1 MSGCEVVILAG
12 GFGSRLKSVLGE
24 SVPKPMAPINNIP
37 LIEHQ
42 LLECKKYGFTKILIL
57 LHHLPDLIIE
67 HIGNGAK
74 FNLEIKYAIEDSPRG
89 TAGAIFDSLDSL
101 ASFFLVIY
109 GDTYLDVN
117 LRKFFDSKSS
127 TDSVLTFCHPNSHP
141 FDSDLLVLDSNDKV
155 KKVFRPSISG
165 EQYYKNI
172 VNAALYVMEKQ
183 AISSYVPVL
192 GQMDISSELFPSLI
206 SSGESIQAYISSEY
220 IKDMGT
226 PERYKTVNMEVQNGI
241 PSLLSDKAKRRCV
254 FLDRDG
260 VINEEVGHLSNIN
273 DFKLLENVSKAIRSL
288 NSAGFLVICIT
299 NQPVVARGELTED
312 GLSLIHMKME
322 AELGKEGAYL
332 DHIYHCPHHPDG
344 GFSGEITSLKIEC
357 ECRKPNSGMLVQAI
371 QDFRIDPLKSWMIG
385 DHMRDSSAGK
395 AVGAR
400 TILVGSASYD
410 VNEVNLLADDHFDSI
425 LPACEWILK
434 S

>member
-67 HIGNGAK
+67 HIGNGDK

-109 GDTYLDVN
+109 GDTYLDAN
-117 LRKFFDSKSS
+117 LRNFFDSKSS

-165 EQYYKNI
+165 EQYYKNV
-172 VNAALYVMEKQ
+172 VNAALYVMDKQ
-183 AISSYVPVL
+183 AISKYVPVL
-192 GQMDISSELFPSLI
+192 GQMDISSELFPLLI

-226 PERYKTVNMEVQNGI
+226 PDRYKKVNMEVQNGI

-371 QDFRIDPLKSWMIG
+371 QEFRIDPLKSWMIG
-385 DHMRDSSAGK
+385 DHIRDILAGK

-400 TILVGSASYD
+400 TILVGSTSHD
-410 VNEVNLLADDHFDSI
+410 VNKDNLLADEHFDSI

>member
-385 DHMRDSSAGK
+385 DHMRDISAGK

>member
-37 LIEHQ
+37 LIERQ
-42 LLECKKYGFTKILIL
+42 LLECKKYGFIKILIL

-226 PERYKTVNMEVQNGI
+226 PDRYKTVNMEVQNGI

-371 QDFRIDPLKSWMIG
+371 EDFGIDPLKSWMIG
-385 DHMRDSSAGK
+385 DHMRDISAGK

-400 TILVGSASYD
+400 TILVGPASYD

>member
-117 LRKFFDSKSS
+117 LRNFFDSKSS

-385 DHMRDSSAGK
+385 DHMRDISAGK